1 MAYKKPIIAT
11 NVGGVKNIIFNNKN
25 GFCIRINDKKDFKK
39 KMKLLIY
46 DKKLRFNMGDYGFNF
61 VKKNYS
67 IKNLLNKM
75 EDIYLKEIKKRNE

>member
-1 MAYKKPIIAT
+1 MTRKIL
-11 NVGGVKNIIFNNKN
+11 
-25 GFCIRINDKKDFKK
+25 K